1 MLFTARCLYFLPPK
15 VNCAICSPQLVYVCV
30 CVCIWFLGQMLNFG
44 KFFPVNR
51 VIYSSLCALM
61 PPKENCAM
69 YSAWLVYVC
78 ACIPLY
84 VCVSHICFNNIAA
97 LGLKMAAPPAVALP
111 GAKCGENQK
120 KENNRY
126 LPKIA
131 MLFGVAPSAKNSDF
145 TARLHHLPSLFFFFL
160 RHLLSQRCVYIYML
174 YHTQTR
180 IHYVYVYI
188 YIHIYIQCVYIYIYI
203 YIYSILYMY
212 IYIYLYIYICIQY
225 IYIYIF
231 MYTYIYVYI
240 YIYIYIR
247 CTYISVDI
255 PSFCR

>member
-1 MLFTARCLYFLPPK
+1 MLFGKFFL
-15 VNCAICSPQLVYVCV
+15 VNHVIYSSLCASQSELRHLQSIRL
-30 CVCIWFLGQMLNFG
+30 LGQMPNSG

-145 TARLHHLPSLFFFFL
+145 TARLHHLPSLFIFFL
-160 RHLLSQRCVYIYML
+160 RHLLSQRCVYIYI
-174 YHTQTR
+174 YVIPYTNTHTLCVCIYIYTHIHTVR
-180 IHYVYVYI
+180 IYI
-188 YIHIYIQCVYIYIYI
+188 YIHIQYIIYIYI
-203 YIYSILYMY
+203 YIYAYS
-212 IYIYLYIYICIQY
+212 IYI
-225 IYIYIF
+225 
-231 MYTYIYVYI
+231 YIYVYI
-240 YIYIYIR
+240 YLCIHIYIYIR